1 MSQPPAETGCPI
13 FDENGNVITDEHGRV
28 VTRDFQKRAPVTYQ
42 KNGSLLHDYVATN
55 FKVWQ
60 IAASWFLKLA
70 AIVLTTYGT
79 LEWVAAPRLREYV
92 RAVDAPLEA
101 RIALSEAQ
109 MSKHELEISR
119 MVPDYMT
126 RREIDDQI
134 KRLDAEIR
142 ELRAHVA
149 MTANGR

>member
-1 MSQPPAETGCPI
+1 MPQPPAEPGCPI
-13 FDENGNVITDEHGRV
+13 FDENGNVLLDEHGRV
-28 VTRDFQKRAPVTYQ
+28 VTKDFVKRAPISTQ
-42 KNGSLLHDYVATN
+42 INGSLLKGYIATN

-60 IAASWFLKLA
+60 VVMSWLLKLA

-92 RAVDAPLEA
+92 RAIDAPLELRLDLSDA
-101 RIALSEAQ
+101 R
-109 MSKHELEISR
+109 MNKHELEVSR

-142 ELRAHVA
+142 ELRAQIVR
-149 MTANGR
+149 TAHGR